1 MRLGEKTLQWVN
13 VYVEDLGL
21 GNQFSG
27 INRKPRTRGKE
38 T

>member
-1 MRLGEKTLQWVN
+1 MRLGEKTLQWVD

-21 GNQFSG
+21 GIQFSG
-27 INRKPRTRGKE
+27 INCKPRMRGKE